1 MYGISTFIYHTN
13 QPNVG
18 KYAIHGSYG
27 NWENTPNGRVF
38 FFEPP
43 NQQPA
48 SNGAPK
54 VWYARAESEGTRSFV
69 TGAARICDPTAGE
82 WWEIKTDVLKEAM

>member
-1 MYGISTFIYHTN
+1 MWGNIPYMDLMGIE
-13 QPNVG
+13 
-18 KYAIHGSYG
+18 KIHQ
-27 NWENTPNGRVF
+27 TDAFF